1 MNMHLKPTIFYVP
14 PSITD
19 ESSCEEIYCWDC
31 LSKRGLNFSPET
43 GLKILMGRSENELY
57 GVFLD
62 SSCRWWNELQRRKH
76 IGSEWMQR
84 FLQSL
89 FAANFFEEALSE
101 F

>member
-1 MNMHLKPTIFYVP
+1 MNVHLKPTIFWWKLLQR
-14 PSITD
+14 SLLLR
-19 ESSCEEIYCWDC
+19 
-31 LSKRGLNFSPET
+31 LSKCGLNFLPET
-43 GLKILMGRSENELY
+43 GLKILMGQSENELC

-89 FAANFFEEALSE
+89 FAANFFEEGLSE